1 MPKEISQK
9 WSVDFYSKLSLKI
22 KSKIRKI
29 SDENIF
35 RLRAFASL
43 RLSLRVRKDVVRVSP
58 RRKECSETWGL
69 KVSICRSKSDSH

>member
-43 RLSLRVRKDVVRVSP
+43 RLSLRVRKDVVRLSP
-58 RRKECSETWGL
+58 RRKQCSETWGQE
-69 KVSICRSKSDSH
+69 VGRCRSKSDSH